1 MVAGSGLG
9 VTVSTSG
16 LRGVHG
22 CALIG
27 DLSDESVVV
36 VSGVGGGL
44 DSAVGEGDHERS
56 LNVAGGILGLGLLEV
71 GLGVVIVDTILVG
84 ERLGGKLLL
93 LVGSRWAIGRRASGE
108 SHGEEGGSDNKLKCK
123 GKLVTVLEH
132 KYQCKSL
139 DFKNNKIHKSIK
151 KCLKSL
157 INLFG

>member
-1 MVAGSGLG
+1 VVAGSGLG

-123 GKLVTVLEH
+123 GKLITVLEH
-132 KYQCKSL
+132 NYHFTSL
-139 DFKNNKIHKSIK
+139 D
-151 KCLKSL
+151 LKRK
-157 INLFG
+157 